1 MATQIRKTYRKLNPD
16 MLYDE
21 MRDLVARHGLSA
33 RDERMQTYS
42 IGSGATQSRV
52 TTSILDRAGKEC
64 GTLHIL
70 GSDAGDVRMTVTL
83 NEDAVPEEALAALR
97 DDVDFILGSYEV
109 LW

>member
-1 MATQIRKTYRKLNPD
+1 MTQVKKTYRKLNPD

-21 MRDLVARHGLSA
+21 MRDLISRHGLSA
-33 RDERMQTYS
+33 GDDRMQTYS

-52 TTSILDRAGKEC
+52 TVAIANVARKEC

-83 NEDAVPEEALAALR
+83 DDGLVSKEILSALR
-97 DDVDFILGSYEV
+97 DDIDFTLGSYEV
-109 LW
+109 KW